1 MKRTRVSALL
11 ALALGGGVLAYLLE
25 LLLQSSGANVVLPP
39 LSLTLTLVP
48 LAIAVVL
55 LAIPVRRSVT
65 GKRKAPIDPFYA
77 LRVAVFAKASSLAG
91 SLLLGAASGIRIF
104 LLGRPIA
111 PSGAMS
117 TLVISEMV
125 GSALLVAAGLIA
137 EFLCT
142 LPPDDPQDHRG
153 EGAREPAA

>member
-91 SLLLGAASGIRIF
+91 SLLLGAASGILIF

>member
-48 LAIAVVL
+48 LAIAVIL

-91 SLLLGAASGIRIF
+91 SLLLGAASGILIF

-153 EGAREPAA
+153 EGAREPAT